1 MAAEAISP
9 EDRRK
14 TVRKTLVTDLTTGG
28 LTQAPH
34 VVARNPVTKSKK
46 PKAIVILGRTPGG
59 DGRQGWNG
67 AIVDRFSLDIFV
79 DENASVDP
87 PTTADQIAAQ
97 INEALT
103 LDKMATAMAALAS
116 PVTGIEASARRAVEW
131 QDVDEPD
138 AKGSWHK
145 SADFDVEFVKVPT

>member
-9 EDRRK
+9 ADRRRV
-14 TVRKTLVTDLTTGG
+14 VRKTLVTDLATGG

-34 VVARNPVTKSKK
+34 VVSRNVATKSKK
-46 PKAIVILGRTPGG
+46 PKAIVVLGRTPGG

-67 AIVDRFSLDIFV
+67 AIIDRFSVDVFV
-79 DENASVDP
+79 DENASSDP
-87 PTTADQIAAQ
+87 TGTADEIAGQ

-103 LDKMATAMAALAS
+103 LSKMTAAMAALNTL
-116 PVTGIEASARRAVEW
+116 VTGIEASARRAVEW

-138 AKGSWHK
+138 AKGSRHK